1 MIVNDKT
8 LVVVGGA
15 GRLGRAF
22 VEACK
27 NENAKVYVIDVCD
40 KEKWGTMNVPCDLFV
55 QSDINDPQ
63 SLNEAI
69 KQLYANSKHI
79 DCVINTSYPKNESFG
94 EDIMGVSLENFN
106 ENVNLHLG
114 GYFHVMQKFTEIFI
128 NQGYGN
134 IINIA
139 SIQGVA
145 PPKFHHYEDTKM
157 TSPIEYTAAKSAII
171 AISTYMAKYLAGR
184 NIRVNCISPGG
195 IYANQDEVFLKRYK
209 ASCTSKGILDAED
222 IVGAL
227 LFLISDQSRSINGQN
242 IIVDDGWSL

>member
-114 GYFHVMQKFTEIFI
+114 GYFHVMQKC
-128 NQGYGN
+128 G
-134 IINIA
+134 
-139 SIQGVA
+139 
-145 PPKFHHYEDTKM
+145 
-157 TSPIEYTAAKSAII
+157 YTACPSDSHQKIRS
-171 AISTYMAKYLAGR
+171 ISTFVLKTK
-184 NIRVNCISPGG
+184 GG
-195 IYANQDEVFLKRYK
+195 GGVVREL
-209 ASCTSKGILDAED
+209 LED
-222 IVGAL
+222 IFKIDFIKIL
-227 LFLISDQSRSINGQN
+227 YSDEGEK
-242 IIVDDGWSL
+242 